1 MWKRLV
7 AVVFAACLIGGA
19 AASIAAAQAPGN
31 PTPSERAELRQQKS
45 TMKHQRQK
53 AKRLVKRLHQK
64 AKRAVKRQR
73 QASPAR

>member
-19 AASIAAAQAPGN
+19 AASIAAAQTPGS
-31 PTPSERAELRQQKS
+31 PTSSERAELRQQKS
-45 TMKHQRQK
+45 TVKHQRQK
-53 AKRLVKRLHQK
+53 AKRLVKRLHRK
-64 AKRAVKRQR
+64 AKRAAKRQQ

>member
-19 AASIAAAQAPGN
+19 AASIAAAQTPGS

-45 TMKHQRQK
+45 TVKHQRQK
-53 AKRLVKRLHQK
+53 AKRLVKRLHRK
-64 AKRAVKRQR
+64 AKRAAKRQQ